1 MLRSLLIVIALA
13 TSISSVIVAQQSTK
27 PDPAKLVGLWKVD
40 LRSNPEASAYF
51 QKFEVKN
58 IEDNRFTGTFY
69 GSEIKEARIN
79 RDWDTIYFAFTT
91 YDGGGGAYNH
101 SGKLVG
107 ERLEGTTHAVNR
119 KFLAVWKAER
129 EK

>member
-1 MLRSLLIVIALA
+1 MSRSLLLVFVL
-13 TSISSVIVAQQSTK
+13 SIGVVGINVAQQSTK
-27 PDPAKLVGLWKVD
+27 PDPAKLVGSWRVD
-40 LRSNPEASAYF
+40 LRPNPDAPASF

-58 IEDNRFTGTFY
+58 VEGNTFTGTFY
-69 GSEIKEARIN
+69 GSKIKDARIN
-79 RDWDTIYFAFTT
+79 RDWDTVYFAFVT
-91 YDGGGGAYNH
+91 YDGTGPYNH

-107 ERLEGTTHAVNR
+107 ERLEGTTNSVGR